1 MKPHI
6 QLKLKQEIPGAS
18 IPYWQHI
25 IRDKTAASDKLQR
38 DVDAIISQY
47 GLPVWV
53 AQEYQ
58 PAGRFWNS
66 AEIDSGLNRIYRL
79 ILQENTPIPPSLIQ
93 DISLLPIVEYVYV
106 GQVASSA
113 LPTGVPVQMSRTTD
127 RRSRDSIYLEE
138 AHQLNQGNSA
148 ITIAVLDTGISLNHP
163 ELKDSLLPGYDF
175 VDIIDGA
182 GEFLGDYLEAD
193 EIPEDEVGHGTHVA
207 GIIAAFG
214 RAMPA
219 GVAPRC
225 KILPVRV
232 LGAYRRGGKP
242 IGAGLVDNINDG
254 IKWAVERGA
263 DIINMSLGIK
273 HTGGGL
279 PHQEVVDYAHRRG
292 VTVVAPSGN
301 DGQEELYYPGALP
314 GVIAVGAIDEAGEVA
329 AFSTYGRQVDLLA
342 PGENI
347 YSSYR
352 DNGYAFAS
360 GTSQAAPFVAGA
372 VALLKSYALEKGESR
387 LSDRRV
393 QYLLKH
399 TADKVDRRFK
409 HPQFGFGKL
418 NLIDALKLLDYKL
431 SIKGGDRLQ
440 H

>member
-6 QLKLKQEIPGAS
+6 QLKLKQETPAS
-18 IPYWQHI
+18 GVPYWEHI
-25 IRDKTAASDKLQR
+25 TWDKTAASDKLQR
-38 DVDAIISQY
+38 DVDAIFSQY

-53 AQEYQ
+53 TQEYQ
-58 PAGRFWNS
+58 PTESFWS
-66 AEIDSGLNRIYRL
+66 QAEIDSGLNRIYRI
-79 ILQENTPIPPSLIQ
+79 ILQENTSIPPNLIQ
-93 DISLLPIVEYVYV
+93 DISLLPIVEYVRI

-113 LPTGVPVQMSRTTD
+113 LPASVPVQMSQTTD
-127 RRSRDSIYLEE
+127 RRSRDAIYLEE
-138 AHQLNQGNSA
+138 AHQLSQGNSA

-163 ELKDSLLPGYDF
+163 ELKDSLLSGYDF

-182 GEFLGDYLEAD
+182 REFLGDYLEAD
-193 EIPEDEVGHGTHVA
+193 EIPADEVGHGTHVA
-207 GIIAAFG
+207 GIIAAVG

-219 GVAPRC
+219 GVAPKC

-232 LGAYRRGGKP
+232 LGDYRRGGKP
-242 IGAGLVDNINDG
+242 MGAGLVDNINDG
-254 IKWAVERGA
+254 IKWAVDRGA

-279 PHQEVVDYAHRRG
+279 PHQEVVDYARRRG
-292 VTVVAPSGN
+292 VTMVAPSGN

-314 GVIAVGAIDEAGEVA
+314 GVITVGAINEVGKVA
-329 AFSTYGRQVDLLA
+329 AFSTYGNQLDLLA

-347 YSSYR
+347 YSTYR

-372 VALLKSYALEKGESR
+372 VALLKSHALEKRGRR
-387 LSDRRV
+387 LSDRQV
-393 QYLLKH
+393 QFILKH
-399 TADKVDRRFK
+399 TADKVDRRFRHSK
-409 HPQFGFGKL
+409 SGFGQL

-431 SIKGGDRLQ
+431 S
-440 H
+440 